1 MNLLINNLITIVSG
15 STLSALLFYVMV
27 CGFYWKPKWAILLAP
42 FAVVV
47 VPFFLLLVVPS
58 ILLGEL
64 MQKIVRKI
72 EKVGQ
77 RQTR

>member
-1 MNLLINNLITIVSG
+1 L
-15 STLSALLFYVMV
+15 V

>member
-1 MNLLINNLITIVSG
+1 MNLLINNLIAIASG
-15 STLSALLFYVMV
+15 SVLSAFLFYILV
-27 CGFYWKPKWAILLAP
+27 CGFDWKPKWAILLAP
-42 FAVVV
+42 FAIVV
-47 VPFFLLLVVPS
+47 VPFFLILVVPS